1 MDTSELKAIVESLL
15 FVADAPL
22 RPERIAEALDLDR
35 GPVVQVLQQLEAEYR
50 QQRRGFVLEE
60 VAGGFQF
67 RTRAEYVDWVRR
79 LNKSRPF
86 RFSRAALETLAIVAY
101 RQPITRA
108 EIEYLRG
115 VDSGGVVKTLLD
127 RHLLR
132 ILGKKDIAGR
142 PMIYGTTREFLE
154 LFGLRDLSA
163 LPTLKEFSE
172 LTPEA
177 LREEG
182 LLNSEVPEVESNES
196 TVSVNEVR
204 DWSNPAINGRAG

>member
-1 MDTSELKAIVESLL
+1 LDTSELKAIVESLL